1 MTFESDQ
8 CPRLHRA
15 YACITSTCA
24 HLACELPCR
33 LLSVADSIIPP
44 ILTVP
49 LANASSLLNDHTF
62 NAYLPRRAF
71 QMPFLLLIHHTD
83 LFPSTDSHSNTST
96 RPIQHLIISN

>member
-1 MTFESDQ
+1 MTFDSDQ

-24 HLACELPCR
+24 HLACELACR
-33 LLSVADSIIPP
+33 LLSVTDSIIPP

-62 NAYLPRRAF
+62 NAYLPR
-71 QMPFLLLIHHTD
+71 LIV
-83 LFPSTDSHSNTST
+83 
-96 RPIQHLIISN
+96 HLHMLMI